1 MHVTKVNLFKGS
13 INPTA
18 LNILM
23 DDSGSMRE
31 HHEKQ
36 TVTRAINEI
45 MVPALKG
52 AHKKNVD
59 LLRVSLGSFSTG
71 KIQSLT
77 RSPGYHSVDE
87 LLRNP
92 VTNDRFGRSGLNNAT
107 DLYKSII
114 GGIDSAVSA
123 ALQMKSQ
130 AGCSNVTAQ
139 LVMVTDGKNYSNDP
153 TTPQDVRRAIE
164 KVGPLS
170 DYRVSLRIHFA
181 YFKTSEG
188 LSESEFR
195 NITQQ
200 CGLPHKNCHFWG
212 YHQSTFKAQQKAF
225 RHLLGILSKLTAE
238 IEEL

>member
-1 MHVTKVNLFKGS
+1 MYVKKVNPFKGT

-36 TVTRAINEI
+36 TVTKAINEI
-45 MVPALKG
+45 VVPALKG
-52 AHKKNVD
+52 AHQKNID

-77 RSPGYHSVDE
+77 RNPGYHSVDD

-92 VTNDRFGRSGLNNAT
+92 VTNDRFGKNGTNNAT

-123 ALQMKSQ
+123 AMNIRSQ
-130 AGCSNVTAQ
+130 VGCSTVAAQ
-139 LVMVTDGKNYSNDP
+139 LVLVTDGKNYSNDP
-153 TTPQDVRRAIE
+153 ATPRDVRRVIE
-164 KVGPLS
+164 EVGPS
-170 DYRVSLRIHFA
+170 SGYRVRLRVHFA
-181 YFKTSEG
+181 YFKTEEG
-188 LSESEFR
+188 LSEKEFF
-195 NITQQ
+195 NIAKE
-200 CGLPHKNCHFWG
+200 CGLNPRDCHFWG
-212 YHQSTFKAQQKAF
+212 HHEATFKAQQKAF
-225 RHLLGILSKLTAE
+225 RRLLGILSRLTAE
-238 IEEL
+238 EL

>member
-1 MHVTKVNLFKGS
+1 MHVTTVNLFKGS

-36 TVTRAINEI
+36 TVTRAINDI

-52 AHKKNVD
+52 AHKKNID
-59 LLRVSLGSFSTG
+59 LLRVSLGSFSIG

-77 RSPGYHSVDE
+77 RNPGYYSVDE
-87 LLRNP
+87 LLRTP
-92 VTNDRFGRSGLNNAT
+92 VSNNRFGKNGTNNAT

-114 GGIDSAVSA
+114 GGVDSAVSA

-130 AGCSNVTAQ
+130 AGCSNVAAQ
-139 LVMVTDGKNYSNDP
+139 LVMVTDGKNYSNDS
-153 TTPQDVRRAIE
+153 TTPSDVRKAIE

-170 DYRVSLRIHFA
+170 DYHVKLRIHFA

-188 LSESEFR
+188 LSESEFLE
-195 NITQQ
+195 ISKQ
-200 CGLPHKNCHFWG
+200 CGLNPRDCHFWG
-212 YHQSTFKAQQKAF
+212 HHRSTFADQQKAF
-225 RHLLGILSKLTAE
+225 RRLLGILSKLTAE
-238 IEEL
+238 EF